1 MIIKEVFMKIFVLML
16 TVMFTVSCGSKNTTG
31 SGVGFEGPI
40 SIELVLEDDI
50 IKDIILT
57 EGKDTACLLDRAFP
71 VIKERII
78 AANTPLVDSVSGAT
92 YTSFGVKMAVANALK
107 AAGKEAPK
115 ITIKSQGEVKPDTI
129 IDDVTVDLLIVGGGP
144 AGLSSAIT
152 AFENGISNI
161 ILIEKLDILSGNG
174 KFDKNFFDMVDS
186 QGQKKSGIEDSA
198 DKFYADMI
206 KRHKGD
212 DTNRLRVLA
221 DYSATTDEW
230 LRKYGVKL
238 DFVSLDTTAETPRSH
253 QVSEDIYAGNHI
265 QTGLEKG
272 LSNTTVDVRT
282 GTEGLDLVM
291 DGQTVKGIRV
301 KNRDNQS
308 YTIFAKAVIIA
319 TGGFSANKELLAKH
333 GNKVASAFITSNQEK
348 NIGDFIP
355 VFEKNNIAIDNM
367 DILSIFS
374 YTVVKNR
381 ALTGSSESDVDFIL
395 VNKEAQRFMKEKGLP
410 TPQFANNMLAQTDQM
425 AYYVFDDTSR
435 AAGPRIR
442 AQIKKEY
449 GTTADSIEELAKKLK
464 LDPVVFAQTIEDYRK
479 ITKKE
484 MEDPFQKTV
493 FKREFATKGPFF
505 AIAVRPAIH
514 MTKGGVVVN
523 AKGEVQSKAGTS
535 VKGLYAAGEV
545 TSIIDGAYMAA
556 VALGRATGDQVS
568 TYLKQ

>member
-1 MIIKEVFMKIFVLML
+1 MKIFILML
-16 TVMFTVSCGSKNTTG
+16 TVIFTVSCGSKNATG
-31 SGVGFEGPI
+31 SGIGFEGPI
-40 SIELVLEDDI
+40 SIELVLEGDT

-57 EGKDTACLLDRAFP
+57 EGKDTPCLLDRAFP

-78 AANTPLVDSVSGAT
+78 AANSPLVDSVSGAT
-92 YTSFGVKMAVANALK
+92 YSSFGVKMAVANALK
-107 AAGKEAPK
+107 AAGKETPK
-115 ITIKSQGEVKPDTI
+115 ITINSQGEVKPDTT
-129 IDDVTVDLLIVGGGP
+129 IDDITVDLLVVGGGP
-144 AGLSSAIT
+144 AGISTAIT
-152 AFENGISNI
+152 AFENGISNV

-174 KFDKNFFDMVDS
+174 KFDKNFYDLVNS
-186 QGQKKSGIEDSA
+186 QGQRNAGVEDSA

-206 KRHKGD
+206 NRHKGD

-230 LRKYGVKL
+230 LRSYGVTL
-238 DFVSLDTTAETPRSH
+238 DFVSLDTSDETPRSH

-272 LSNTTVDVRT
+272 LSNTTVDIRT

-308 YTIFAKAVIIA
+308 YTIFAKAVVIT
-319 TGGFSANKELLAKH
+319 TGGFSGNKDLIAKH
-333 GNKVASAFITSNQEK
+333 GNKVFSAFITSNQEE
-348 NIGDFIP
+348 NVGDFIP
-355 VFEKNNIAIDNM
+355 VFEKNNIALKNM
-367 DILSIFS
+367 DVLNLFP

-381 ALTGSSESDVDFIL
+381 ALTGSGESDVDFIL
-395 VNKEAQRFMKEKGLP
+395 VNKEGQRFVKEKGLP
-410 TPQFANNMLAQTDQM
+410 RDQFANTMLSQTDQM
-425 AYYVFDDTSR
+425 AYYIFDDTSR
-435 AAGPRIR
+435 ASGPRIR
-442 AQIKKEY
+442 AHIKNEY

-464 LDPVVFAQTIEDYRK
+464 VDPIALGKTIEDYRK
-479 ITKKE
+479 VTKKE
-484 MEDPFQKTV
+484 VEDPFQRKV

-514 MTKGGVVVN
+514 MTRGGVVVN
-523 AKGEVQSKAGTS
+523 AKGEVLSKAGTS
-535 VKGLYAAGEV
+535 IKGLYAAGEV
-545 TSIIDGAYMAA
+545 TDLQDGAYMAS